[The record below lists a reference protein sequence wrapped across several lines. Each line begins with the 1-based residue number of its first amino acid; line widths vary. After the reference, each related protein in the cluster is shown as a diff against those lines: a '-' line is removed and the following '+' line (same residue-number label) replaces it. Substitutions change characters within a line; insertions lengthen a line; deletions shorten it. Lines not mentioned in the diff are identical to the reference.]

1 MSKTFEN
8 YFADE
13 TAIRAAEEVGPNS
26 AEYDALCERYL
37 HDPERHQQVY
47 DHRLN
52 HIEPLIPSPPE
63 LTYQEIWNAIRPL
76 TSGDDYCKPIIDVAM
91 DEYRAIERAV
101 LDKMPQTQVW
111 HEGSG
116 SFYEA
121 YLIRKLDAADVAD
134 VESKP

>member
-1 MSKTFEN
+1 MSTKFED
-8 YFADE
+8 YFYEE
-13 TAIRAAEEVGPNS
+13 TSTRVCEEVGPNS
-26 AEYDALCERYL
+26 LDYDML
-37 HDPERHQQVY
+37 HDRYMDDESWHQQVY
-47 DHRLN
+47 DHWLN
-52 HIEPLIPSPPE
+52 HIEPLIPRPPE

-91 DEYRAIERAV
+91 DAYRAIERAV

-121 YLIRKLDAADVAD
+121 YLIRKLDAADV
-134 VESKP
+134 ESKP